1 MDPSPT
7 SFRHTPLEDA
17 QGLVFGVVMMSFAVL
32 LLKSAGLVT
41 GQLAGLSVLISYE
54 TGWDFGLIY
63 LVLNLPFLALAVKR
77 RGRKFTLLTL
87 AAIAGLWGVTRL
99 LPETMSFSSLNPWM
113 AALLAGCTAGVGLI
127 ALFRHGASA
136 GGVGIMAL
144 IVQERT
150 GFRAGWFQLGFD
162 ALVFIVALFVLAP
175 MAVLIS
181 LFGAFV
187 LNAII
192 ALNYRPERYPV
203 SL

>member
-1 MDPSPT
+1 MDPSPV
-7 SFRHTPLEDA
+7 SFRHTPIEDA
-17 QGLVFGVVMMSFAVL
+17 QGLAFGIVMTSFAVL

-41 GQLAGLSVLISYE
+41 GQLAGLSVLLSYV

-63 LVLNLPFLALAVKR
+63 LVLNLPFLTLAWVR
-77 RGRKFTLLTL
+77 RGKKFTLLTL
-87 AAIAGLWGVTRL
+87 VAIAGLWGVTRA
-99 LPETMSFSSLNPWM
+99 LPETMTISAINPWV

-136 GGVGIMAL
+136 GGLGIVAL
-144 IVQERT
+144 IVQEKT
-150 GFRAGWFQLGFD
+150 GFRAGWFQMGFD
-162 ALVFIVALFVLAP
+162 GLVFLAAFLVLAP
-175 MAVLIS
+175 SAVLIS